1 MYCHTF
7 VANIQLMSVQIAT
20 LSDLVNFQN
29 QTLER
34 LDSLTLLIQQRK
46 DPERLVGKCE
56 LADLLDCAE
65 STIDGMRRKGIIK
78 AYYVGIGE
86 TGHPKFRPSEV
97 FLALKERSK

>member
-1 MYCHTF
+1 M
-7 VANIQLMSVQIAT
+7 AIQIAT
-20 LSDLVNFQN
+20 LSDLEHFQN

-34 LDSLTLLIQQRK
+34 LDSLTKLLIERQ
-46 DPERLVGKCE
+46 DPERLVSKSG
-56 LADLLDCAE
+56 LAELLDCAD

-97 FLALKERSK
+97 FAALKERSK

>member
-1 MYCHTF
+1 MAVIHLATSEE
-7 VANIQLMSVQIAT
+7 IQAWIEAT
-20 LSDLVNFQN
+20 DKRFNEIS
-29 QTLER
+29 
-34 LDSLTLLIQQRK
+34 LLIQKQRN
-46 DPERLVGKCE
+46 PERLVGKSE

-97 FLALKERSK
+97 FAALKERSK